1 MATPFFPCSIYR
13 KLALSA
19 GWAGVCLVGTTG
31 VLALS
36 HLSSSMLLS
45 PTRTAGLPQAQQS
58 GLAAGGLLLATL
70 MLLLALAFTAP
81 AYRGA
86 ARRVSMLSAGL
97 LMTGLPLTLLS
108 LALTTWVADSDFRD
122 LGAIGGLVGFFLW
135 VRAATECW
143 RAALLPWQAAGLA
156 GRGTKA

>member
-1 MATPFFPCSIYR
+1 M
-13 KLALSA
+13 
-19 GWAGVCLVGTTG
+19 GGTG

-45 PTRTAGLPQAQQS
+45 PTRTAGLVQAQQS
-58 GLAAGGLLLATL
+58 GLAAGALLLSTL
-70 MLLLALAFTAP
+70 VLLLVLAFTAP
-81 AYRGA
+81 VYRGT
-86 ARRVSMLSAGL
+86 ARRVSLLSAGL

-135 VRAATECW
+135 VRATTECW
-143 RAALLPWQAAGLA
+143 RAALLPWQVPGLA
-156 GRGTKA
+156 RRGTKA